1 MGKTMENLAEA
12 FAGESQANR
21 RYLAFAKKAEAEGYP
36 QIAKLF
42 KTIAEAE
49 TLHAHSHFKEMGGI
63 QSTAENLKEARKG
76 EIYESTDMY
85 PRFIEQ
91 AKKEGADGALRSFSM
106 ANEAEKIHAELYRK
120 ALEDLDKGK
129 ETEYYL
135 CPVCGFVAEGDVPDV
150 CPICGAKG
158 SSFRKVY

>member
-1 MGKTMENLAEA
+1 MGKTMDNLAEG
-12 FAGESQANR
+12 FAGESKANR
-21 RYLAFAKKAEAEGYP
+21 KYLAYAKKAEEEGYP
-36 QIAKLF
+36 QVAKLF

-63 QSTAENLKEARKG
+63 KSTAENLEDARQG

-91 AKKEGADGALRSFSM
+91 AEKEGVKGALRSFSM
-106 ANEAEKIHAELYRK
+106 ANEAEKVHAELYKK
-120 ALEDLDKGK
+120 ALEDLEKGK
-129 ETEYYL
+129 ETDYYL
-135 CPVCGFVAEGDVPDV
+135 CPVCGFVAADKVPDV